1 MVDIDMTL
9 IAQAVNFLFLLWFL
23 NKFAYKPILKM
34 MEERKNKIAAD
45 LDGAK
50 TAKAEADVAKAEA
63 ADVLAKARQE
73 AQAIVD
79 AARKNAQAA
88 AEKIMAD
95 TKAEQERVVADAKET
110 IALEKQKVMEDVRAQ
125 VVELSLLAA
134 GKIVEK
140 KLGTAADKKM
150 ATELVDSLMK

>member
-23 NKFAYKPILKM
+23 NKFAYKPVLKM
-34 MEERKNKIAAD
+34 MEDRKNKIADD
-45 LDGAK
+45 LNGAK
-50 TAKAEADVAKAEA
+50 NAKAEAEAAKAEA

-95 TKAEQERVVADAKET
+95 TKAEQEKVVADARET

-125 VVELSLLAA
+125 VVDLSLLAA
-134 GKIVEK
+134 GKIVEQ

>member
-23 NKFAYKPILKM
+23 NKFAYKPVLNM
-34 MEERKNKIAAD
+34 MEARKKKIADD
-45 LDGAK
+45 LNGAK
-50 TAKAEADVAKAEA
+50 DAKAEAEVAKAEA

-73 AQAIVD
+73 AQAIVES
-79 AARKNAQAA
+79 ARKNAQAA

-95 TKAEQERVVADAKET
+95 TKAEQEKVVADAKET

-134 GKIVEK
+134 GKIVEQ
-140 KLGTAADKKM
+140 KLGTESDKKM